1 MRLRRWRP
9 FLVAVALL
17 LSAAALVSAGLI
29 VAAKRAPAFYTAAHR
44 PADFEA
50 LERASKLQTRV
61 MDLQNDIRS
70 REAWGDTFTAD
81 DLNAFFVEN
90 LGPGGRLADALPQGF
105 HSPRV
110 HIEGDRLLLGVKYGE
125 GFWSGVVWMELRAW
139 LVADQTNVMAVE
151 VLSLRAGSVP
161 FGSQSLLDKLG
172 DVARDAGM
180 DVTWYRHN
188 GNAVGLF
195 KFFPKQQRA
204 TSQMLTLEIG
214 DGKITVA
221 GNSAQDAPPVVPRN

>member
-17 LSAAALVSAGLI
+17 LTAAALVVAGLLA
-29 VAAKRAPAFYTAAHR
+29 AAKRAPAFYTAAHK
-44 PADFEA
+44 PADFDT

-61 MDLQNDIRS
+61 IDLQNDIRS
-70 REAWGDTFTAD
+70 REVWGDTFTAD
-81 DLNAFFVEN
+81 DLNAFFAEN
-90 LGPGGRLADALPQGF
+90 LGPGGRLADVLPTGF

-110 HIEGDRLLLGVKYGE
+110 HCEGDRLFLGAKYRE
-125 GFWSGVVWMELRAW
+125 GFWSGVVWLEMRVW
-139 LVADQTNVMAVE
+139 LVAEQTNVMAVE
-151 VLSLRAGSVP
+151 VLNLQAGRVP
-161 FGSQSLLDKLG
+161 FGSQSVLDKIG
-172 DVARDAGM
+172 DVARGAGLE
-180 DVTWYRHN
+180 VTWYRHN

-204 TSQMLTLEIG
+204 TSQVLTLELG

-221 GNSAQDAPPVVPRN
+221 GNSAQDARP